1 MEYDVNALKLN
12 LELQIWKK
20 KKVHLLQCA
29 LAIVECTTNMNSK
42 YNIYNVLVLRILV
55 VIESKRYY

>member
-1 MEYDVNALKLN
+1 MEYDVTALKLN
-12 LELQIWKK
+12 LELQIWK

-55 VIESKRYY
+55 VIEIKRYY